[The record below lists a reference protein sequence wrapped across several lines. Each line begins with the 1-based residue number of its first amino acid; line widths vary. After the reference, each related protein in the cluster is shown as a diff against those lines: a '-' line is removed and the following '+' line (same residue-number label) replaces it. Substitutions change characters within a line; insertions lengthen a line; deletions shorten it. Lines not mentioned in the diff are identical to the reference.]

1 MTRKIRKST
10 MQKNQVKKKP
20 SSKKNWPILSYAE
33 GNSSNILRYLL
44 AQQVLFFLF
53 YILPFGNMF
62 SKVDLKTLCNQMY
75 SSLYDL

>member
-44 AQQVLFFLF
+44 A
-53 YILPFGNMF
+53 
-62 SKVDLKTLCNQMY
+62 
-75 SSLYDL
+75 